1 MSATYGFKY
10 WFGNPKLHIYKDKF
24 FVKSVDL
31 KTFQIKCFRLHY
43 NNQIIKLL
51 H

>member
-24 FVKSVDL
+24 FRKISENVSNKMFSFTL
-31 KTFQIKCFRLHY
+31 
-43 NNQIIKLL
+43 
-51 H
+51 